1 MDCDAEI
8 IAWTMN
14 SLDDVQGR
22 LQAVSIG
29 NHSVMCLD

>member
-8 IAWTMN
+8 IAWTVN
-14 SLDDVQGR
+14 SLDDMQGR

-29 NHSVMCLD
+29 NCVMCLE